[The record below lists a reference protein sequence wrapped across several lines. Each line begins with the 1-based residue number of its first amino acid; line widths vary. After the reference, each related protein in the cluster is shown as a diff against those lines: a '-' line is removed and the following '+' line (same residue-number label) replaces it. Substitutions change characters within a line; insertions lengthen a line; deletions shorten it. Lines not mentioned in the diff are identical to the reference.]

1 MEKKKADPD
10 RPAFFSNPVLLPQ
23 HYQSMEDLDRHICLM
38 EPLKFCQKA
47 NIFLFIGK
55 SQNPTEE
62 YKYDQCLQNNFH
74 FLLKE
79 VAEPKF
85 HI

>member
-1 MEKKKADPD
+1 
-10 RPAFFSNPVLLPQ
+10 
-23 HYQSMEDLDRHICLM
+23 M
-38 EPLKFCQKA
+38 EPLMFCQKA

-55 SQNPTEE
+55 SQNPKEE
-62 YKYDQCLQNNFH
+62 YEHDQCLQNNFH

-85 HI
+85 HIKLGNPAPIRPPPLI

>member
-1 MEKKKADPD
+1 
-10 RPAFFSNPVLLPQ
+10 
-23 HYQSMEDLDRHICLM
+23 M

-47 NIFLFIGK
+47 NAFLFIGK
-55 SQNPTEE
+55 SQNPKEE
-62 YKYDQCLQNNFH
+62 YEHDQCLQNNFH

-85 HI
+85 HIKLGNPAPIRPPPYLGNIPKSNNFFDAFPNFAPPLP

>member
-1 MEKKKADPD
+1 
-10 RPAFFSNPVLLPQ
+10 
-23 HYQSMEDLDRHICLM
+23 M

-55 SQNPTEE
+55 SQNPKEE
-62 YKYDQCLQNNFH
+62 YEHDQCVQNNFH